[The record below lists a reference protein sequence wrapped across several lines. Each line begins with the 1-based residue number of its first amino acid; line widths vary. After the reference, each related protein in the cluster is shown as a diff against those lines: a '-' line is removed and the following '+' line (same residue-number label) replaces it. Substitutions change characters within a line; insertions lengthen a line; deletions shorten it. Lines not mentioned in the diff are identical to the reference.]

1 MKVKTLELENYRGAE
16 HLTLHFDEKVTV
28 VSGVNGSGKTSILEA
43 LAIMLS
49 RLVGRICSSK
59 GTGRFFTE
67 TDVRNGTSEMVADIE
82 IDFSGK
88 GVAWKVV
95 KAARKKKPQ
104 TITNLKELRSLA
116 EEVRDEL
123 ENNKRS
129 SLPVAVFYSVN
140 RSVIDVPLRI
150 RKTHIF
156 DQLAAYETALGG
168 RRNDF
173 RLFFEWFRNREDYE
187 NEMLRDNGSFVDPQL
202 DAVRQAIEIFTGF
215 SQIRIRRNP
224 LRMEVL
230 KGRENLD
237 VRQLS
242 DGEKCLLA
250 LVGDLARRIAIA
262 NPTDKEPLL
271 GSGVVLIDEIDLHL
285 HPAWQR
291 DVLSKLACTFPN
303 CQFIVTTHS
312 PQILGEV
319 EAERVRLLRADPE
332 QGLVA
337 ATPERALGLDS
348 SEVLEEL
355 MDTGRRD
362 AEIDKA
368 ISDIDLLIDKENFKE
383 AKVRIEELRKKV
395 TGNIPALLRSE
406 SYIAM
411 LDDDLEAPKNS
422 SDGVDE

>member
-1 MKVKTLELENYRGAE
+1 MKVKTLELVNYRGAE
-16 HLTLHFDEKVTV
+16 HLILHFDEKISVM
-28 VSGVNGSGKTSILEA
+28 SGVNGSGKTSVLEA

-49 RLVGRICSSK
+49 RLIGRICSGT
-59 GTGRFFTE
+59 GTGRIFNE
-67 TDVRNGTSEMVADIE
+67 ADVRNGTTEMVANIE

-88 GVAWKVV
+88 RTVWKVA
-95 KAARKKKPQ
+95 KAAKKKKRQ
-104 TITNLKELRSLA
+104 TITNLKELLALA
-116 EEVRDEL
+116 EDVRDEL
-123 ENNKRS
+123 ESDKRS
-129 SLPVAVFYSVN
+129 SLPVAVYYSVN

-156 DQLAAYETALGG
+156 DQLAAYETALSG

-187 NEMLRDNGSFVDPQL
+187 NEMLRDNRRFVDPQL
-202 DAVRQAIEIFTGF
+202 NAVRQAIESFTGF
-215 SQIRIRRNP
+215 SQIRVRRNP

-230 KGRENLD
+230 KEKESLD

-262 NPTDKEPLL
+262 NPTDKKPLH

-291 DVLSKLACTFPN
+291 DVLSKLTRTFPN

-319 EAERVRLLRADPE
+319 EAKRIRLLRADPV
-332 QGLVA
+332 QGLMVV
-337 ATPERALGLDS
+337 TPERALGLDS

-355 MDTGRRD
+355 MGTKRRD
-362 AEIDKA
+362 GEIDRA
-368 ISDIDLLIDKENFKE
+368 ISQIDLLIDNEKFKE
-383 AKVRIEELRKKV
+383 AKASIAKLKKKV
-395 TGNIPALLRSE
+395 AGNIPALLRSE
-406 SYIAM
+406 SYITM
-411 LDDDLEAPKNS
+411 LDVDSEAQKDS
-422 SDGVDE
+422 SDGADE